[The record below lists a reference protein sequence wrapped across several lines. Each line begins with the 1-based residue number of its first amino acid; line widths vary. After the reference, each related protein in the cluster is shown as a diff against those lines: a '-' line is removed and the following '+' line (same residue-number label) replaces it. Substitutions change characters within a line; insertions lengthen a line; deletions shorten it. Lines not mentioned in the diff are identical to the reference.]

1 MTVASQIPNSSKRP
15 KTPANKKS
23 QKQELKRVII
33 ASNEIDNMSLTSFF
47 LFVGVSL
54 TLSFEG
60 IALSY
65 SVNPKARE
73 ISRRGVIAVSF
84 ASAIGIGTEASAA
97 SAVVQD
103 IPTNLAA
110 TSAGRKGCTTSTD
123 PARTIVTCRG
133 ELLEF
138 NKDGRLSS
146 ISATA
151 NGVST
156 SAVKNPSRFSPPWTY
171 LTETDNS
178 KVAWTSLIKAVN
190 AYPGVE
196 IVKLTDTYLHATAP
210 TQCPPGITGENG
222 LDDLEF
228 LLRAEDNI
236 VLYRSASRTSL
247 FLYPLTQ
254 PVSDRNSNLKR
265 LEQIRDAL
273 GWQELGY
280 RQEGSQMI

>member
-1 MTVASQIPNSSKRP
+1 MKSTTCVSIP
-15 KTPANKKS
+15 
-23 QKQELKRVII
+23 
-33 ASNEIDNMSLTSFF
+33 F
-47 LFVGVSL
+47 FVGMSL
-54 TLSFEG
+54 TLSCQG
-60 IALSY
+60 VAALGY
-65 SVNPKARE
+65 SWTSKAHE
-73 ISRRGVIAVSF
+73 ISRRAVFAVSVG
-84 ASAIGIGTEASAA
+84 SALGIVGSEAASAA
-97 SAVVQD
+97 ASASTVVAQD

-133 ELLEF
+133 ELREF
-138 NKDGRLSS
+138 NQDGRLSS

-171 LTETDNS
+171 LTETDNA
-178 KVAWTSLIKAVN
+178 KVAWNSLIKAVN
-190 AYPGVE
+190 ASPGVE
-196 IVKLTDTYLHATAP
+196 IVTLTDTYLHATAP
-210 TQCPPGITGENG
+210 TQCPPGIPGEDG

-228 LLRAEDNI
+228 VLRADDNI
-236 VLYRSASRTSL
+236 VLYRSASRTSV

-254 PVSDRNSNLKR
+254 PVSDRNTNLKR
-265 LEQIRDAL
+265 LEQIRDTL

>member
-1 MTVASQIPNSSKRP
+1 M
-15 KTPANKKS
+15 
-23 QKQELKRVII
+23 
-33 ASNEIDNMSLTSFF
+33 F
-47 LFVGVSL
+47 L
-54 TLSFEG
+54 TLSCSDV
-60 IALSY
+60 ALGY
-65 SVNPKARE
+65 SVNPTAHE
-73 ISRRGVIAVSF
+73 VSRRSALAVTFGGVVGLSGISPTSAAAAATAAVS
-84 ASAIGIGTEASAA
+84 SPVAA
-97 SAVVQD
+97 QD

-110 TSAGRKGCTTSTD
+110 TSAGRKGCTTTTD

-171 LTETDNS
+171 LTETNNS
-178 KVAWTSLIKAVN
+178 KVAWNSLIKAVN
-190 AYPGVE
+190 ASPGVV
-196 IVKLTDTYLHATAP
+196 IVQLTDTYLHATAP

-228 LLRAEDNI
+228 VLRAEDNM
-236 VLYRSASRTSL
+236 VLYRSASRTSV

-254 PVSDRNSNLKR
+254 PISDRNSNLQR
-265 LEQIRDAL
+265 LEQIRDTL